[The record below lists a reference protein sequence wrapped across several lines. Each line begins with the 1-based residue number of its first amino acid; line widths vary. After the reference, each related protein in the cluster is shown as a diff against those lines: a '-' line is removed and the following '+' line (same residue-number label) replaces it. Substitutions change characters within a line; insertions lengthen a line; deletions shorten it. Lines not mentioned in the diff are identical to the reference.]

1 MFWILLGLDELL
13 EVIMEGVGQFSVL
26 ALASELE
33 AESEQVACHLVVE
46 MEQLG
51 VLTEGLHDDLGHAS
65 VEVNP
70 GDQTVLV
77 NDTLKITVG
86 EEEQLLW
93 GGVDLLSDVGL
104 LCRVSRLGAGLT
116 LSKDLDEFI
125 SAIALLD
132 ATDDTVALFDQ
143 VDDYGLEQA
152 HACMLACVSEMAQ
165 VVLQLLGRVI
175 CNADIDQACLYAKGS
190 VRIFFVNLP

>member
-1 MFWILLGLDELL
+1 
-13 EVIMEGVGQFSVL
+13 MEGVGQFSVFT
-26 ALASELE
+26 LASELE

-51 VLTEGLHDDLGHAS
+51 VLTQGLHNDLGHAG

-86 EEEQLLW
+86 EKEQLLW
-93 GGVDLLSDVGL
+93 SGVDLLSDVGL
-104 LCRVSRLGAGLT
+104 LCRVSRLGARLT

-132 ATDDTVALFDQ
+132 TTDDTVTLLYQ

-152 HACMLACVSEMAQ
+152 HACMLACVSKMAQ

-175 CNADIDQACLYAKGS
+175 GNADIDQTCLYAKGS